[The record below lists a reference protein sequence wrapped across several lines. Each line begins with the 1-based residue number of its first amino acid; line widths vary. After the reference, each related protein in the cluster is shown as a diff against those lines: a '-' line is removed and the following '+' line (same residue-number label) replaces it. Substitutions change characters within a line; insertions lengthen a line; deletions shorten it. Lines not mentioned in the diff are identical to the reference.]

1 MRYDFENAADRTDC
15 SAIKI
20 NKERIQDALGLNYY
34 PDSISMW
41 IADMDFVC
49 APPIVEAIVARA
61 QRATFGYTAV
71 DPRYYESL
79 CSWYETRLGMH
90 FRAEETL
97 FSNGTLSALRDIIRA
112 LTSEQDGII
121 IQPPVYYPFANI
133 TRECKRRVVE
143 NHLKLGDDGRYSIDF
158 EDFEQKCQDPA
169 STLFI
174 LCNPHN
180 PIGQIWSR
188 EDVERML
195 AICKANNVTLF
206 SDEVHADIIRQGVEF
221 TSTLK
226 LDSSEGVIVATAVN
240 KTFNLAG
247 LHITNL
253 VIPDPSL
260 RERINA
266 YRGMVHI
273 SPIAQAATIAA
284 YSECREWADQMNSVI
299 DENILY
305 MAEFFKTSMPKVRF
319 NPSKGTYLVW
329 VDLREYGL
337 SEKELL
343 TLLADKAHLIV
354 EGGTMFS
361 AAVEGFVRMNVA
373 CPKSLLMEALERMK
387 RVLL

>member
-1 MRYDFENAADRTDC
+1 MNYDFINPADRTDC

-20 NKERIQDALGLNYY
+20 SAQRIQEALGLNYY

-49 APPIVEAIVARA
+49 APQIVEAIVSRA
-61 QRATFGYTAV
+61 QRATFGYTGV

-79 CSWYETRLGMH
+79 CNWYKTRLGMQ
-90 FRAEETL
+90 FKAEETL
-97 FSNGTLSALRDIIRA
+97 FSNGTLAALRDIIRS
-112 LTSEQDGII
+112 LTAEQDGII

-133 TRECKRRVVE
+133 TRECNRKVVE
-143 NHLKLGDDGRYSIDF
+143 NHLKLDAVGLYSIDF
-158 EDFEQKCQDPA
+158 EDFELKCQDPA
-169 STLFI
+169 NTLFI

-188 EDVERML
+188 EDVERL
-195 AICKANNVTLF
+195 LSICRENNVTLF

-226 LDSSEGVIVATAVN
+226 LDSSKGVIVATAVN

-253 VIPDPSL
+253 IIPDPSL

-284 YSECREWADQMNSVI
+284 YGECREWADQMNGVI
-299 DENILY
+299 DENIRCMDL
-305 MAEFFKTSMPKVRF
+305 FFKENMPKVRF
-319 NPSKGTYLVW
+319 NPSLGTYLVW

-337 SEKELL
+337 GEKELL

-361 AAVEGFVRMNVA
+361 EAAEGFVRMNVA
-373 CPKSLLMEALERMK
+373 CPKGLLQEALERMK
-387 RVLL
+387 RVL